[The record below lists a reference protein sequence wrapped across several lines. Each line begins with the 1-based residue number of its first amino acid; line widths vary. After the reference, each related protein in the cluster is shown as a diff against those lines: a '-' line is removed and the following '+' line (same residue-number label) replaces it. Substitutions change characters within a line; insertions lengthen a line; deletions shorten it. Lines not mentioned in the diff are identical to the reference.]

1 MLSSPDRRRRGYLAL
16 ALALSL
22 LIHLTGAGLWSV
34 LGHRIAVAIARV
46 LPRPTPTPEVA
57 ITTVIRIEKRRPAPA
72 VPLPKR
78 HRALPPPPAHAAPPP
93 PAVAQAPALRAMPVP
108 TLAPVPTAV
117 PTLIPPKPILPA
129 QREPVRPALAHAD
142 VPRHASSTS
151 RSTTKAGFSQQ
162 QIASLDAQFQHTI
175 DSAQRSLADGPQT
188 AQQSGSGTQTMKRYE
203 GILAGRSEDALAS
216 EGVCDPLDVP
226 TSRGGYNYY
235 YLRCRVTFTDGY
247 TEEVSFPWQFRFP
260 PREDPFRYQDGRPHH
275 FPVQGPPD
283 GFALQRPF
291 ALSRTIC
298 AFYHDDCEAIV
309 AKERAAGAT
318 Q

>member
-1 MLSSPDRRRRGYLAL
+1 MLSSPDRHRRRRYLAL

-22 LIHLTGAGLWSV
+22 LIHLTGAGLWAV
-34 LGHRIAVAIARV
+34 LGHRIAVAIAKV

-57 ITTVIRIEKRRPAPA
+57 ITTRDPHREAARRRQPYRCPSAAARCRRRPPT
-72 VPLPKR
+72 
-78 HRALPPPPAHAAPPP
+78 PPRRRPRRRRRCARCRCRRSRRCRPRCP
-93 PAVAQAPALRAMPVP
+93 RC
-108 TLAPVPTAV
+108 
-117 PTLIPPKPILPA
+117 IPPKPVLPA

-142 VPRHASSTS
+142 VPRRASSTS

-175 DSAQRSLADGPQT
+175 DSAQRALADGPQT
-188 AQQSGSGTQTMKRYE
+188 ARQSGTGTQTMKRYE

-216 EGVCDPLDVP
+216 EGICNPLDVP

-235 YLRCRVTFTDGY
+235 YLDCHVTFTDGY

-283 GFALQRPF
+283 GFVLRRPF

-309 AKERAAGAT
+309 AKERAAGAA